1 VRDQF
6 QGGMDNDAQNRFDVL
21 FVLHL
26 PGKITEPGGQPRAD
40 RGRVFD

>member
-1 VRDQF
+1 
-6 QGGMDNDAQNRFDVL
+6 MDNDGQDRFDVL

-40 RGRVFD
+40 PRRVFDRFMGAGGL